1 MENFKVITHEELKKK
16 IDNKENFA
24 LIDTL
29 GQFSYDRAHLPRAV
43 MIDAHQSD
51 FVVQVEKMFP
61 DKNQEI
67 VVYCASFS
75 CPLSGEAANRLAL
88 AGYKNVYA
96 FEGGLMD
103 WAQAGYDLEGN
114 QGKEMKEKWS
124 K

>member
-16 IDNKENFA
+16 MDNKENFA

-29 GQFSYDRAHLPRAV
+29 GEFSYDRAHLPGAV
-43 MIDAHQSD
+43 MIDGHQSD
-51 FVVQVEKMFP
+51 FVVQVRKRFP

-75 CPLSGEAANRLAL
+75 CPLSGEAATRLSIT
-88 AGYKNVYA
+88 GYKKVFA

-103 WAQAGYDLEGN
+103 WAKAGYDFEGS
-114 QGKEMKEKWS
+114 QAKEMKERWS